1 MLSVRLRYGIP
12 FVETSAYLGEN
23 VNEAC
28 MVAICLGLVGLC
40 VSRRLSWNW
49 LRWSSNSDTARTRVD
64 HGVVRNAAATP
75 AGWALY
81 SGFPQPFEGQQLWK
95 PFFLQV
101 TQALL
106 ELDVKMGQRLL
117 YDTLQ
122 QTNIDIGNSTIPS
135 FCSRSFP
142 RGN

>member
-1 MLSVRLRYGIP
+1 MELSEMQLQPLQDEPFIP
-12 FVETSAYLGEN
+12 DS
-23 VNEAC
+23 
-28 MVAICLGLVGLC
+28 
-40 VSRRLSWNW
+40 LS
-49 LRWSSNSDTARTRVD
+49 LLKDSSCGS
-64 HGVVRNAAATP
+64 H
-75 AGWALY
+75 
-81 SGFPQPFEGQQLWK
+81 
-95 PFFLQV
+95 FFLQV

-106 ELDVKMGQRLL
+106 ELDVEMGQRLL